1 MSATTLASENVPIL
15 YTEFNTS
22 SCYRIKKKL
31 ASGMKWK
38 LESGVL
44 RTSPFANKPCHKLM
58 SSLYWNTATGNAKV
72 YHEGVKFGFMELAR
86 FAMVV

>member
-38 LESGVL
+38 LESGKL
-44 RTSPFANKPCHKLM
+44 RTSPFANKLCHKWM
-58 SSLYWNTATGNAKV
+58 YSLYWKKTTGNA
-72 YHEGVKFGFMELAR
+72 
-86 FAMVV
+86 MV